1 MLTLY
6 DFELAPNPR
15 RARIFLAEKNIDY
28 KKVSINL
35 RELEQFSDTFK
46 AVNPRCTVPAL
57 VNEEGHCFPDNA
69 SIAAYLEARFPEPPL
84 LGRSAEDKGDV
95 AYWQARIESDGL
107 GAVAEAFRNSNPAMA
122 KRGLP
127 GTRPVEQIPAL
138 AERGLERAGAFLDD
152 LNEHLAHREF
162 IAANQF
168 SIADITALVTID
180 FARVIKRQPSEEK
193 HPHLCE
199 WRERMKQ
206 RPSMKA

>member
-15 RARIFLAEKNIDY
+15 RASIFLAEKNIDY
-28 KKVSINL
+28 KKVAINL

-57 VNEEGHCFPDNA
+57 VSEEGSCFADNA

-84 LGRSAEDKGDV
+84 LGRTPEDKGDV
-95 AYWQARIESDGL
+95 AYWQARVESDGL

-138 AERGLERAGAFLDD
+138 AERGLQRTTAFFDD
-152 LNEHLAHREF
+152 LNEHLTNHEF

-168 SIADITALVTID
+168 SIADITALVTVD
-180 FARVIKRQPSEEK
+180 FARVLKLQPAEEN
-193 HPHLCE
+193 HPHLCA

-206 RPSMKA
+206 RPSAKA

>member
-15 RARIFLAEKNIDY
+15 RARIFLAEKNVNY
-28 KKVSINL
+28 KKVPINL
-35 RELEQFSDTFK
+35 RELEQFSETFK
-46 AVNPRCTVPAL
+46 AVNPRCTLPTL
-57 VNEEGHCFPDNA
+57 VNEEGHCFPDTS

-107 GAVAEAFRNSNPAMA
+107 GAVAEAFRNSNPVMA

-138 AERGLERAGAFLDD
+138 AERGLERAAAFLDD

-168 SIADITALVTID
+168 SIADITALVTVD
-180 FARVIKRQPSEEK
+180 FARVIKVQPSENK
-193 HPHLCE
+193 HPHLCA